1 LDPKRD
7 LGNAPISG
15 LLFRFAIPSI
25 VALMVHAGYN
35 IIDRIFIGQMVGPD
49 GLAAAAACFPAMMA
63 QFAFTLLIAVGEA
76 AIVSIKLGQGDTD
89 GARKVFANAVWMSAL
104 LSILMPF
111 AGLFLLDP
119 ILHLSGAGPATLPL
133 ARQYLSTILVGTLP
147 LTGSFILHY
156 HVRAAGH
163 PRAAMIL
170 IIIGSGMNAILD
182 PIFIGP
188 LGMGVQGAAI
198 ATVISE
204 TLSMIAGIV
213 WLATH
218 RSTPSLSR
226 GLMGPDLK
234 LWGSIGFLGLAPFA
248 AQIIGSV
255 QFSILNY
262 QVARFGGE
270 IAVGITGVTFALS
283 LVVSLPVF
291 GIADGMQ
298 PIVGYNF
305 GARKLD
311 RVRQAVR
318 LSLLWATVAAFIGT
332 IVVELFPGPAVS
344 MFSTDAEFTEM
355 TVRAVRIVFMTAP
368 LFGMQAIGARYFQAV
383 GKGGLS
389 LFLSLSRQLIF
400 FTPGLLLLPEF
411 FGLDGV
417 WWTAPLADTTSTAMT
432 MGLLVWSMKKTMKEA
447 A

>member
-1 LDPKRD
+1 MDPKRD
-7 LGNAPISG
+7 LGNAPISA
-15 LLFRFAIPSI
+15 LLFKFAIPSI

-76 AIVSIKLGQGDTD
+76 AIVSIKLGQGDID
-89 GARKVFANAVWMSAL
+89 GAKKVFANAVWMSLL
-104 LSILMPF
+104 LSILMPV

-119 ILHLSGAGPATLPL
+119 ILHLSGAGPGTLPL
-133 ARQYLSTILVGTLP
+133 ARQYLSVILWGTLP

-188 LGMGVQGAAI
+188 LGMGVRGAAV

-204 TLSMIAGIV
+204 TLSMIAGII

-226 GLMGPDLK
+226 GLMALDLK
-234 LWGSIGFLGLAPFA
+234 LFRSIGFLGLAPFA

-262 QVARFGGE
+262 QVSRFGGE

-283 LVVSLPVF
+283 SVVSLPVF

-305 GARKLD
+305 GAGKLD

-318 LSLLWATVAAFIGT
+318 LSILWATIAAFLGT
-332 IVVELFPGPAVS
+332 VVVELFPGPAVS
-344 MFSTDAEFTEM
+344 MFSTDAEFTDM

-383 GKGGLS
+383 GMGGLS

-432 MGLLVWSMKKTMKEA
+432 MGLLIWSIRKTMKESA
-447 A
+447 